1 MFRGDLMKRLIAIL
15 SMFIFVTMLVAC
27 GTTSDK
33 KGAAKDG
40 DSNPTFIGTIEEITD
55 ASALVSIEEGNILN
69 SGTKVMVDLSVA
81 EGLTFNEGDRI
92 KVTYDGIVRET
103 HPLGI
108 NTVKVELLE

>member
-1 MFRGDLMKRLIAIL
+1 MKRLIAIL
-15 SMFIFVTMLVAC
+15 SMFIVFTMLVAC

-40 DSNPTFIGTIEEITD
+40 DSSPTFIGTIEEITD

-92 KVTYDGIVRET
+92 KVTYDGIVRES